1 MFMPDL
7 VKVNTSS
14 EIKWRNDS
22 NLPHN
27 VVGMYKKTTFDSQSV
42 SQSQQ
47 NATIID
53 SGFIQ
58 PHESWEYNFN
68 DNGGF

>member
-27 VVGMYKKTTFDSQSV
+27 VVGTYKKTTFGSQSV

-53 SGFIQ
+53 SGFI
-58 PHESWEYNFN
+58 
-68 DNGGF
+68 